1 MESFNTLAFV
11 DRVEELRKKY
21 RVPGLA
27 IAIVEDDKISS
38 AAWGQAS
45 IDPPIECTPDTLF
58 DIASASK
65 SLTAA
70 SVALLVADEKLPDVK
85 WETPMSKILPEDFV
99 MPTKEA
105 TDAVTVEDM
114 LTHRTGL
121 SP

>member
-1 MESFNTLAFV
+1 MESFNTPAFV
-11 DRVEELRKKY
+11 KHVEELRQKY
-21 RVPGLA
+21 HVPGLS
-27 IAIVEDDKISS
+27 IAIVENDKISS
-38 AAWGQAS
+38 AAWGLAS
-45 IDPPIECTPDTLF
+45 IDPPRECTPDTLF

-70 SVALLVADEKLPDVK
+70 SVGLLVADEKLPDVQ
-85 WETPMSKILPEDFV
+85 WDAPMSKILPEDFV

-105 TDAVTVEDM
+105 TAAITVEDM